1 MELFINTLQSIAY
14 IIIEPPLIGIL
25 IILGIIFFFK
35 NRKLSFMQSMIVG
48 EKINGALELTLS
60 QIVMGLVGGIV
71 ASIILAYT
79 GIIFTGNSGIEIL
92 LLISIVLMFIKPRF
106 ICFSYSGALLGLASI
121 ATNAF
126 NITSSDGTPVL
137 KINILMLMSFIG
149 ILHIVEAI
157 LVSID
162 GSKGSI
168 PVFSKRDNVIIG
180 GYALKRNWILPIAI
194 FIAYSMASY
203 SGGGDTVATPG
214 WWPLIRDAS
223 TGDILKDMVLAT
235 FPFFGVIG
243 YGTVTFSHKKE
254 QKARLSGMYILVFGI
269 ILTAVAQLARFGI
282 VGELIVVT
290 FAPIAHE
297 AMLKIQSQLD
307 AGKEPIFV
315 SDEKGIS
322 VLELVKYSH
331 AYDLGFRVGDKILAI
346 DGESIETE
354 MEVYV
359 ALKQLNRK
367 MNVITLSGGQ
377 KEIITKKGEGERN
390 GILLVPRMINVEK
403 TVKFEEKSFS
413 KVLEQLRKK

>member
-1 MELFINTLQSIAY
+1 MELFLNTLQSIAY
-14 IIIEPPLIGIL
+14 IIIEPPLTGIL

-48 EKINGALELTLS
+48 EKMDGALELTLS

-92 LLISIVLMFIKPRF
+92 LLIAIVLMFIKPRF

-121 ATNAF
+121 VVNTF
-126 NITSSDGTPVL
+126 NITSSDGTPIL

-180 GYALKRNWILPIAI
+180 GYALKRNWILPMAI

-203 SGGGDTVATPG
+203 SGGRDIVATPD

-223 TGDILKDMVLAT
+223 TGDILKNMVLAT

-243 YGTVTFSHKKE
+243 YGTVTFSYKKE
-254 QKARLSGMYILVFGI
+254 QKARLSGMYILAFGI

-282 VGELIVVT
+282 VGELIVVI

-359 ALKQLNRK
+359 ALRQLNRK
-367 MNVITLSGGQ
+367 MNVTSLSGEQ
-377 KEIITKKGEGERN
+377 KEIITKKGESERN

-413 KVLEQLRKK
+413 RVLEQLRKK